1 MPVTKGADPS
11 CGVRTLFK
19 AGVLLLALSTC
30 SNARAAGGAHI
41 VDDSEVETPG
51 YCHVELWITRFV
63 PGNGYANAAP
73 ACTFKQIPFLEV
85 GFAHQDYW
93 SEENNAPILGPTVKV
108 NLRPEAS
115 GLGLGITAATG
126 VNVSTGDL
134 NFATVVGL
142 MTVPVNEA
150 LRVNLNAG
158 WSYVQGDMPD
168 AFFYGAQVEVQI
180 RQDLTFLIEGFGRA
194 PGIGGIQ
201 TGFRY
206 SPKDWPLDF
215 DLLAARFLGE
225 DQPYF
230 FTVGVTVRF

>member
-1 MPVTKGADPS
+1 MKEF
-11 CGVRTLFK
+11 FK
-19 AGVLLLALSTC
+19 AGLLLFALSTW
-30 SNARAAGGAHI
+30 SDARAAGGSHI

-51 YCHVELWITRFV
+51 YCHVELWVTRFI

-73 ACTFKQIPFLEV
+73 ACTLKQIPFLEV
-85 GFAHQDYW
+85 GLAHQDYW

-108 NLRPEAS
+108 NLRPQDT
-115 GLGLGITAATG
+115 GLGLGITASSG
-126 VNVSTGDL
+126 VNLSTGEL

-142 MTVPVNEA
+142 MSVPVNEA
-150 LRVNLNAG
+150 FRVNLNAG

-180 RQDLTFLIEGFGRA
+180 SRDLMFTIEGFGRA

-201 TGFRY
+201 TGLRY
-206 SPKDWPLDF
+206 TPKDWPIDF

-225 DQPYF
+225 NQPFF